1 MKNYLIIFSLFFSL
15 NLSAQY
21 CLFFDLKADEPE
33 MVMSAMNELMNTD
46 WGKNLEATKSLFA
59 YGPNGTN
66 EATHSIQFCF
76 PSEAAFENAFMS
88 YGQSRDAQML
98 WEKKLQAFSTDVSQ
112 TLNTPIWFN
121 GEDWAED
128 DVFMIYQMDVSN
140 SGVYLNAFKDFFEA
154 VSEKLNYSDRSYG
167 LAVPIVGKTA
177 AYTHF
182 AWFGHPDI
190 KTALADT
197 KKTMSDPLFAEFSKK
212 VSDIRTVVN
221 TVMLIRIADF

>member
-15 NLSAQY
+15 NVSAQY
-21 CLFFDLKADEPE
+21 WLFFDLKADEPE
-33 MVMSAMNELMNTD
+33 MVMSAMNELMNTE

-98 WEKKLQAFSTDVSQ
+98 WEKKLQAFSSDISQ

-128 DVFMIYQMDVSN
+128 DVFMIYQMDISN

-197 KKTMSDPLFAEFSKK
+197 KKTMSDPLFSEFSKK

-221 TVMLIRIADF
+221 TLMLIRVADF

>member
-33 MVMSAMNELMNTD
+33 MVMSAMNELMNTE

-66 EATHSIQFCF
+66 EASHSIQFCF

-98 WEKKLQAFSTDVSQ
+98 WEKKLQAFSSDVSQ

-128 DVFMIYQMDVSN
+128 NVFMIYQMDISN

-197 KKTMSDPLFAEFSKK
+197 KKTMSDPLFSDFSKK

-221 TVMLIRIADF
+221 TVMLIRVADF

>member
-1 MKNYLIIFSLFFSL
+1 
-15 NLSAQY
+15 
-21 CLFFDLKADEPE
+21 
-33 MVMSAMNELMNTD
+33 
-46 WGKNLEATKSLFA
+46 
-59 YGPNGTN
+59 
-66 EATHSIQFCF
+66 
-76 PSEAAFENAFMS
+76 
-88 YGQSRDAQML
+88 ML
-98 WEKKLQAFSTDVSQ
+98 WERKLQAFSTDVSQ

-128 DVFMIYQMDVSN
+128 DVFMIYQMDISN

-154 VSEKLNYSDRSYG
+154 VSEKLNYSDRSLG

-221 TVMLIRIADF
+221 TVMLIRVADF